1 MKPFHTDHIANLEA
15 VTLILQDSFPRF
27 RDDFDDY
34 CQGIAEKIVAT
45 VLELPQ
51 EEHPEQR

>member
-27 RDDFDDY
+27 RDDYDDY
-34 CQGIAEKIVAT
+34 CQSIAEKIVAT

>member
-27 RDDFDDY
+27 KDDFDDY
-34 CQGIAEKIVAT
+34 CQGVAEKFVAS
-45 VLELPQ
+45 VLELTE
-51 EEHPEQR
+51 EEHPELR